1 VEMQDAR
8 SLFYFDAVHPRGDK
22 RILINTNRLL
32 QPVIGEYQQV
42 HRRCVSQP
50 TEHQAILLQR
60 LGLNLPKNLLFAE
73 KFLKKME

>member
-1 VEMQDAR
+1 MQDAR
-8 SLFYFDAVHPRGDK
+8 SLFYFAAGHPRGDK

-42 HRRCVSQP
+42 RRRCVSQP